1 MQHYLPCRLRPCSA
15 EAAIWLDSFD
25 LWHYYKHVRGNLEHK
40 VSYERSQ
47 VFRVLVCRGPTWRRS
62 RLNHWISAVRTH
74 ARARSCGGRTPK
86 KINDQS
92 LHSNSCNCNYT
103 VPTNQIKKKPHMD
116 TWCRSK
122 RLISLWCA
130 NLDVILLVLSLFCFS
145 ISWSGGCSSSA
156 VHPCLLFQSSRVKY
170 LRTSKMPSLSDYWSC
185 LMVCSTVV

>member
-103 VPTNQIKKKPHMD
+103 VPTNQIKKNP
-116 TWCRSK
+116 TWIRGVEVK
-122 RLISLWCA
+122 
-130 NLDVILLVLSLFCFS
+130 DLSLFDVLTWMSYFWFCLCFVLAS
-145 ISWSGGCSSSA
+145 AGVELSSA